1 MIRQK
6 ILQLGL
12 AGLLVCAAGVGHA
25 DMDSAATAALSPRA
39 LANKMAA
46 VRVPFIENQGQIA
59 NDDVLFYAQ
68 TFAGTLFVTKENHL
82 VYSLPPKNHQ
92 NTGAVWAFR
101 ESFVG
106 RQQTHPRGERKS
118 PVRVS
123 YYKGNNPN
131 AWHKQLAAFD
141 SIGLG
146 ELYPGIRVSLKAAGN
161 NVEKLF
167 YVSPG
172 AAPDAIK
179 IDVAGVQSISV
190 DAQRQL
196 VLVTALG
203 SIVFSAPV
211 AFQEID
217 GKRQAVDAAY
227 AVADGHYGFKVGEY
241 DKNYELVIDPLLAS
255 TYIGGHNPSP
265 PGNYDDDII
274 HGMVVTDD
282 SVYIAGATQSPDFPV
297 EMGGYDDSLGS
308 AYPDGFITQLNREL
322 SSVVASTFIGTQYF
336 DRVQDI
342 AVEGSGRIVVVGQ
355 AGYGF
360 PVTTG
365 AYSWSGSTPV
375 GGGFIAIFSADL
387 SILVASAVVTPS
399 DYPLQVASGNGGIYF
414 GGRTNN
420 PDFPIT
426 PGVYRTTCCPAGGF
440 GIREYD
446 GFAGKISSDL
456 GTLNAL
462 TYLGGDTVSGIAVA
476 SDSSVF
482 ISDGS
487 DNAITGYLARFD
499 AGLTTRLAYLSYY
512 PGSTSGSSR
521 TYFNDVAAGADY
533 VVAAGQ
539 TYMNDLPAT
548 AGAFDASCGTDGVC
562 DGVGSLLVP
571 KPDGFVAKYSLDL
584 QTTHAL
590 TYLGGSDGESC
601 RSIALDENGYI
612 YVTGETIS
620 PDFPTS
626 GNGADTGCGS
636 DGQCDPSDTY
646 NTPTADGFVVKLSP
660 DLSQLLYGSFIG
672 GSGEDRPNVVAFDD
686 EGGIYAA
693 GYTRS
698 TDFPTT
704 TGAFDRTYNGGTSDA
719 FISLFDATGEGSGGG
734 GSGGGG
740 TPPANEAPVADAGSN
755 QTVGPRQ
762 RVYLDGS
769 DSSDADGQ
777 IDQYHWTQV
786 AGKAVS
792 IKNAGSAVANFT
804 SPRLR
809 RGATLT
815 LVFELEVTDDMD
827 ATGVDQVTINVTR

>member
-6 ILQLGL
+6 ILPFCLAVVLGC
-12 AGLLVCAAGVGHA
+12 AGSVSNANMNSV
-25 DMDSAATAALSPRA
+25 ATEA
-39 LANKMAA
+39 LAPQTLAKKMAA
-46 VRVPFIENQGQIA
+46 VQVPFIKNQGQIA
-59 NDDVLFYAQ
+59 NDNVQFYAQ
-68 TFAGTLFVTKENHL
+68 TFAGTIFVTKESHL
-82 VYSLPPKNHQ
+82 VYSLPQKDHKNS
-92 NTGAVWAFR
+92 GAAWVFR

-106 RQQTHPRGERKS
+106 LQPTRPQGESKS

-123 YYKGNNPN
+123 YYKGNNPHT
-131 AWHKQLAAFD
+131 WQKQLAAFD

-179 IDVAGVQSISV
+179 IDVEGVRSISTN
-190 DAQRQL
+190 AHGQL
-196 VLVTALG
+196 VLDTALG
-203 SIVFSAPV
+203 DIVFTAPI
-211 AFQEID
+211 AFQVVD
-217 GKRQAVDAAY
+217 GRRQAVDVAY
-227 AVADGHYGFKVGEY
+227 ALADGHYGFKMGEY

-282 SVYIAGATQSPDFPV
+282 FVYLAGATQSPDFPV
-297 EMGGYDDSLGS
+297 EMGYDESLDS
-308 AYPDGFITQLNREL
+308 AYPDGFITQMTSDL
-322 SSVVASTFIGTQYF
+322 STVLASTYVGTQYF

-342 AVEGSGRIVVVGQ
+342 AMDDNGRIVAVGQ

-360 PVTTG
+360 PVTDG
-365 AYSWSGSTPV
+365 AYTWSGTTPV

-387 SILVASAVVTPS
+387 SDLVVSAVVTPS
-399 DYPLQVASGNGGIYF
+399 DYPLQVTLGNGGIYF

-426 PGVYRTTCCPAGGF
+426 PGAYRSTCCPAGGF
-440 GIREYD
+440 GIREND
-446 GFAGKISSDL
+446 GFAGRMSLDL
-456 GTLNAL
+456 TTLQAL
-462 TYLGGDTVSGIAVA
+462 TYLGGDSVSGIAVA
-476 SDSSVF
+476 PDGKVF

-487 DNAITGYLARFD
+487 DNAITGYLAHFD
-499 AGLTTRLAYLSYY
+499 ADLTERLAYLSYY

-521 TYFNDVAAGADY
+521 TYFNDVAVGAVGEDY
-533 VVAAGQ
+533 VVTAGQ

-548 AGAFDASCGTDGVC
+548 VGAFDTSCGTDGVC

-571 KPDGFVAKYSLDL
+571 RPDCFVAKYSLDL
-584 QTTHAL
+584 QDTLAL
-590 TYLGGSDGESC
+590 TYLGGSDGEAC
-601 RSIALDENGYI
+601 RSIALDADDNV

-620 PDFPTS
+620 TDFPTS
-626 GNGADTGCGS
+626 GNGADTSCGS
-636 DGQCDPSDTY
+636 DGQCNPSGTY
-646 NTPTADGFVVKLSP
+646 ATPAADGFVVKLSA

-672 GSGEDRPNVVAFDD
+672 GSGEDRPNVIAVDD
-686 EGGIYAA
+686 ADRVYAA

-698 TDFPTT
+698 ADFPTT
-704 TGAFDRTYNGGTSDA
+704 AGAFDKTYNGGTSDA
-719 FISLFDATGEGSGGG
+719 FISQFDATGDGSGGG
-734 GSGGGG
+734 GGGG
-740 TPPANEAPVADAGSN
+740 TPPPNDAPVADAGSD

-769 DSSDADGQ
+769 GSSDADGQ
-777 IDQYHWTQV
+777 FVQYHWTQV

-792 IKNAGSAVANFT
+792 IKNTNSAVANFVA
-804 SPRLR
+804 PRVR
-809 RGATLT
+809 RGVTKTLM
-815 LVFELEVTDDMD
+815 FELEVTDDLD
-827 ATGVDQVTINVTR
+827 ATAIDQVTIKVIR

>member
-6 ILQLGL
+6 LLQFCL
-12 AGLLVCAAGVGHA
+12 AGVLACAGSVSNANMNSV
-25 DMDSAATAALSPRA
+25 ATEA
-39 LANKMAA
+39 LAPQALAKKISA
-46 VRVPFIENQGQIA
+46 VQVPFIKNQGQIA
-59 NDDVLFYAQ
+59 NDDVGFYAQ
-68 TFAGTLFVTKENHL
+68 TFAGTLFVTKENQL
-82 VYSLPPKNHQ
+82 VYSLPKKDHKNAA
-92 NTGAVWAFR
+92 AVWAFR

-106 RQQTHPRGERKS
+106 QQATHPQGESKS

-123 YYKGNNPN
+123 YYKGNNPHT
-131 AWHKQLAAFD
+131 WQKQLAAFD

-179 IDVAGVQSISV
+179 IDVEGVQSISIN
-190 DAQRQL
+190 ARGQL
-196 VLVTALG
+196 VLDTALG
-203 SIVFSAPV
+203 DIVFTAPIAYQV
-211 AFQEID
+211 LD
-217 GKRQAVDAAY
+217 GRRQAVEVAY
-227 AVADGHYGFKVGEY
+227 ALADGHYGFKMGEY

-297 EMGGYDDSLGS
+297 QLGYDESLDSV
-308 AYPDGFITQLNREL
+308 YPDGFITQMTSDL
-322 SSVVASTFIGTQYF
+322 SAVVASTYVGTQYF

-342 AVEGSGRIVVVGQ
+342 AMDESGLIVAVGQ

-360 PVTTG
+360 PVTDG
-365 AYSWSGSTPV
+365 AYTWSGTTPV
-375 GGGFIAIFSADL
+375 GGGFIAMFSADL
-387 SILVASAVVTPS
+387 LELMVSAVVTPS
-399 DYPLQVASGNGGIYF
+399 DYPLQVTPGNGGFYF

-426 PGVYRTTCCPAGGF
+426 SGAYRSTCCPAGGF
-440 GIREYD
+440 GIREND
-446 GFAGKISSDL
+446 GFAGKMSSDL
-456 GTLNAL
+456 TTLQAL
-462 TYLGGDTVSGIAVA
+462 TYLGGDSVSGIAVA
-476 SDSSVF
+476 PDSTVF

-487 DNAITGYLARFD
+487 DNAITGYLARFN
-499 AGLTTRLAYLSYY
+499 AGLTARLAYLSYY

-521 TYFNDVAAGADY
+521 TYFNDVAVGADY
-533 VVAAGQ
+533 VVTAGQ

-548 AGAFDASCGTDGVC
+548 GGAFDTSCGTDGVC

-571 KPDGFVAKYSLDL
+571 RPDCFVAKYALDL
-584 QTTHAL
+584 QDPLAL

-601 RSIALDENGYI
+601 RSIALDASGDV

-620 PDFPTS
+620 PDFPTF
-626 GNGADTGCGS
+626 GNGADTSCGS
-636 DGQCDPSDTY
+636 DGQCNPSGTY
-646 NTPTADGFVVKLSP
+646 ATPVADGFVVKLSA
-660 DLSQLLYGSFIG
+660 DWSQLLYGSFIG
-672 GSGEDRPNVVAFDD
+672 GSGEDRPNVIAVD
-686 EGGIYAA
+686 EAGLVYAA

-698 TDFPTT
+698 ADFPTT
-704 TGAFDRTYNGGTSDA
+704 AGAFDKTYNGGTSDA
-719 FISLFDATGEGSGGG
+719 FISQFNETGDGTGGG
-734 GSGGGG
+734 GGGG
-740 TPPANEAPVADAGSN
+740 TPPPNDAPVADAGSD

-769 DSSDADGQ
+769 GSSDADGQ
-777 IDQYHWTQV
+777 IIQYHWTQV

-792 IKNAGSAVANFT
+792 IKNANSAVANFAA
-804 SPRLR
+804 PRTR
-809 RGATLT
+809 RGATRT
-815 LVFELEVTDDMD
+815 LVFELEVTDDLD
-827 ATGVDQVTINVTR
+827 ATAIDQVTIKVTR